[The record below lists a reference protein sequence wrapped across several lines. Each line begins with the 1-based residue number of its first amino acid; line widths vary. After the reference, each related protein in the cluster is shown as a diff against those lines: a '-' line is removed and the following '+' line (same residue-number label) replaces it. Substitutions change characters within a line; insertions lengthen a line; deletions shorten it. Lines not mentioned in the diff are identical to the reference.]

1 MVRALA
7 RRTFPWL
14 TLLYVASLLIQVFL
28 AGLAV
33 FNDPATFHTHV
44 DFGRI
49 VVGLL
54 SLLLP
59 IVAWIGRLPSTR
71 LAAGVLL
78 FYLLQTGLPEVRAS
92 YPVVAALHPVLA
104 LGLFWLAVRLA
115 SRARREA
122 SAAAGGSPL
131 TGK

>member
-1 MVRALA
+1 MVRAWA
-7 RRTFPWL
+7 RSAFPWL
-14 TLLYVASLLIQVFL
+14 TWLYVASLVIQVFL

-54 SLLLP
+54 TLLLP
-59 IVAWIGRLPSTR
+59 IVAWVGQLPSLR
-71 LAAGVLL
+71 LAGGILL

-92 YPVVAALHPVLA
+92 LPAVAALHPVLA

-115 SRARREA
+115 IQARRDS
-122 SAAAGGSPL
+122 SAAIASSR
-131 TGK
+131 

>member
-1 MVRALA
+1 MVRAFA
-7 RRTFPWL
+7 RSAFPWL
-14 TLLYVASLLIQVFL
+14 AWLYVASLLIQVFL

-33 FNDPATFHTHV
+33 FNDPATFRIHV
-44 DFGRI
+44 AFGQI

-59 IVAWIGRLPSTR
+59 IVAWLGRLPTAR
-71 LAAGVLL
+71 LAVGVLL
-78 FYLLQTGLPEVRAS
+78 FYLLQTVLPEVRAS

-115 SRARREA
+115 NQARRDSSTTA
-122 SAAAGGSPL
+122 TSPP
-131 TGK
+131 

>member
-1 MVRALA
+1 MIRGFARSAL
-7 RRTFPWL
+7 PWL
-14 TLLYVASLLIQVFL
+14 AWLYVASLLIQVFL

-33 FNDPATFHTHV
+33 FNDPATFRIHV
-44 DFGRI
+44 DFGRT

-59 IVAWIGRLPSTR
+59 IVAWVGRLPSVR

-78 FYLLQTGLPEVRAS
+78 FYLVQTVLPEVRAS

-104 LGLFWLAVRLA
+104 LGLFWLAARLA
-115 SRARREA
+115 SQARRES
-122 SAAAGGSPL
+122 SAAATSSP
-131 TGK
+131 